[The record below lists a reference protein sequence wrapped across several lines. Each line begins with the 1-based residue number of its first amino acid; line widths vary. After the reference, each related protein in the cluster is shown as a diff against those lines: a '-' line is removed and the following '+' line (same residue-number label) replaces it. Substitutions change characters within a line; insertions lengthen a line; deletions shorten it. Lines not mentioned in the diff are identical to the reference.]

1 MLNGDYILLLLLL
14 IIVGTS
20 KIKIKEDKTDYLS
33 IENTT
38 IIKGFLA
45 LTVVLC
51 HLGLF
56 YGEGKILNH
65 FVFLGSISVG
75 VFFFLSGYALM
86 SQYLKK
92 KDYKEG
98 FLKRRLGKIFVPY
111 IIVTFVYMAYFFLI
125 GERVGFF
132 EAIRLF
138 LIGESIVSYSW
149 YIAEIM
155 VLYLIFYFSMLFFKD
170 QKSVLVANVVISIC
184 LIIFY
189 NVMKY
194 PACWSDSTHMYIIGI
209 IWAYNKDWINL
220 YFRKI
225 DIPTFVVSLIFLI
238 LINTRSS
245 FFSRIAYTFLFVV
258 FFMRFDLKNQFLTFT
273 GKVSME
279 IYMLHGLAIKI
290 VRRFFFD
297 DDSFVSLL
305 TVFILVYFLS
315 AIFNRLFRYMTKRF
329 GL

>member
-1 MLNGDYILLLLLL
+1 MMNGDYILLLLLL

-20 KIKIKEDKTDYLS
+20 KIRIKEDKTDYLS

-38 IIKGFLA
+38 ILKGFLA
-45 LTVVLC
+45 LMVVLC
-51 HLGLF
+51 HLALF

-65 FVFLGSISVG
+65 FVFLGNVSVG

-92 KDYKEG
+92 KHYNEG

-111 IIVTFVYMAYFFLI
+111 IIVTFVYMAYFYLI
-125 GERVGFF
+125 GEGVGLF
-132 EAIRLF
+132 ETIRLF
-138 LIGESIVSYSW
+138 LTGDPIVSYSW

-155 VLYLIFYFSMLFFKD
+155 ALYLVFYFSMLFFKD
-170 QKSVLVANVVISIC
+170 QKLVLVANIVISIC

-194 PACWSDSTHMYIIGI
+194 PAHWSDSTHMYIIGI
-209 IWAYNKDWINL
+209 IWAYYKDRISFC
-220 YFRKI
+220 FRKI
-225 DIPTFVVSLIFLI
+225 DIPVFIVSLAFLI
-238 LINTRSS
+238 LVNTRSP
-245 FFSRIAYTFLFVV
+245 FFSRIAYSFLFIV

-273 GKVSME
+273 GKISME

-297 DDSFVSLL
+297 NDSFVSLL
-305 TVFILVYFLS
+305 TVFIFVYILS
-315 AIFNRLFRYMTKRF
+315 AIFNRLFRYMTKRL